1 MLEAFRFRLW
11 MHVEP
16 SDEEQAWLES
26 LGISY
31 FHDTERDAFFNSHDY
46 IVPSPGIALP
56 SELLSKYTF
65 IEELD
70 LFADAWKSKLIAVTG
85 TVGKTS
91 TVHLLSQILSNAG
104 LSLATGGNIGT
115 GMLDLVDEGAAYGLL
130 ELSSFQLE
138 RAKPFAPD
146 IAVITNLYPN
156 HLDRHGTLE
165 PIS

>member
-1 MLEAFRFRLW
+1 MKKKYGVWGLGVVGKSVLKFLHARGFSLSVMDARR
-11 MHVEP
+11 P

-26 LGISY
+26 LGMSY

-70 LFADAWKSKLIAVTG
+70 LFADAWESKLIAVTG

-91 TVHLLSQILSNAG
+91 TVHLLS
-104 LSLATGGNIGT
+104 
-115 GMLDLVDEGAAYGLL
+115 D
-130 ELSSFQLE
+130 SFKC
-138 RAKPFAPD
+138 RTFACYRGQYWYRY
-146 IAVITNLYPN
+146 A
-156 HLDRHGTLE
+156 
-165 PIS
+165 